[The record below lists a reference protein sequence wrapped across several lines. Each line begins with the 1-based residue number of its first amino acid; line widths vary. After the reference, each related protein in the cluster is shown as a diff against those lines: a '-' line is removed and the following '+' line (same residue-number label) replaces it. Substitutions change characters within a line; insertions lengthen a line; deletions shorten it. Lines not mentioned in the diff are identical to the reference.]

1 MSYILPQPLS
11 STSAATAMTA
21 ASAVAAATAALEE
34 QMLAGRADEI
44 HAGTISHSSSVS
56 TPPAHGSRRPQKGA
70 THRRSVARPP
80 KSTHASVIRV
90 ISEGSPLPKLPPI
103 PSLENPNALFVS
115 TAGGLPSA
123 SLHRRANSVGKEHS
137 TDVALENAVSDKLRM
152 AHMMDLDLAAAWRPP
167 AKLRLGLPSF
177 KFGWRQNKAKQ
188 QMRGAKS
195 SGVPVLAT
203 TKRKTR
209 WTAQDV
215 NALAEASLYYWNSGS
230 HVDLESLA
238 ANLGRAPNDVSDML
252 EHTLQGYVRFG
263 STPCWADKDHFF
275 IMGWAAAEFPKNQL
289 LNPVLGG
296 DSSDDQRAESM
307 SKLSSCFSALRCVL
321 CLAREL
327 PVFAIDGG
335 KAAHSGHT
343 DLADFREGMRSHES
357 AVAVDT
363 QIASSS
369 LLPFSSSPQAANIIT
384 VHGKGSGSAK
394 SIPFVVPDAGSLQ
407 GKSLAALAAPPEE
420 TESSYHQGTSSVF
433 LAKAETEAIESPG
446 SNALLA
452 VHQGGMVASTAA
464 DADANVVAVAIA
476 ATGRP
481 RANTV
486 AYSQLS
492 SRDIF
497 KAGTGHRLPQD
508 GGNVDE
514 PRAQIQIVAVLDDPE
529 LLPAQS
535 HHALGI
541 STSGSNLD
549 VQFSDLAAETRLKVR
564 RFVDKFIADFP
575 ADFRQRV
582 DAQNAGK
589 DGLCVTVDHFEN
601 FEYNNDAFYKAIE
614 TIYRFTGGST
624 VYTRNMFFHVQLTH
638 AIRLDCIPESDESWF
653 RVNEFATT
661 VFNKQIEDG
670 RFIVFQAYT
679 DMADSNVNSTGTATA
694 IGNSAEPVG
703 TASAPVGN
711 RVAAVRADRSS
722 NSVVNGGNVFASLF
736 ERAFYMDKL
745 ANHYVK
751 FLVDNMSDGL
761 SQRVRDYGLIPMPV
775 ALQVDEAS
783 MLTFD
788 VEIRNMLIAF
798 IWEDIPQSTLES
810 KEIALLRALELLNG
824 KLSRRFGLTTG
835 LLQSALDDQRNED
848 GDFADDCNIKSI
860 SDLHNIPGT
869 LKAQVLGRAFAQ
881 CSFNETKHLF
891 FEAMLHDHP
900 FRPVTRDELKEWR
913 ARGSSPFGKDVDY
926 ELNTRLYKYLQR
938 LQFRPTAK
946 QWLQASAAATLSMLY
961 RTLGA
966 ALHKDILAH
975 IDISAYGS
983 RFRDIVL
990 NESLGPASN
999 GPTLGLSQSENTSK
1013 SRLSAF
1019 GRPPKWVSLLAE
1031 SSSGRGHTNTARP
1044 QYLLPSDG
1052 IQNETT
1058 HLSAT
1063 SRAFSPLGSEP
1074 LSSNAASIASRG
1086 GGSSR
1091 SGSNS
1096 TSVIKGSGVGQS
1108 SRPDFSW
1115 IPKTASNV
1123 TSHLSASPQP
1133 IANRESFHY
1142 HDQHGSA
1149 MASQS
1154 ATLPCAVPGPVPFYG
1169 YHTPQ
1174 MAHLYAPYAQQIDP
1188 AQQLPVAYAAAL
1200 VSKTNGAFCYPEIV
1214 AAQGPSPDM
1223 LAADAAAHGGTRSG
1237 DGASMSMVLQKF
1249 KEMEDLIRQLQAQSG
1264 Q

>member
-90 ISEGSPLPKLPPI
+90 VSEGSPLPKLPPI
-103 PSLENPNALFVS
+103 PGLENHNALFVS
-115 TAGGLPSA
+115 TTDGLPST
-123 SLHRRANSVGKEHS
+123 SLHRRADSVDKEHN
-137 TDVALENAVSDKLRM
+137 TDVALENAVSEKLRM
-152 AHMMDLDLAAAWRPP
+152 AHMMDLDLATARCPP
-167 AKLRLGLPSF
+167 AKSKLGLRGF
-177 KFGWRQNKAKQ
+177 RFGWRQSKAKQ
-188 QMRGAKS
+188 QMQGAELS
-195 SGVPVLAT
+195 SVPVLAT
-203 TKRKTR
+203 TKGKTR

-215 NALAEASLYYWNSGS
+215 DALAEASLHYWNSGS
-230 HVDLESLA
+230 YVDFESLA
-238 ANLGRAPNDVSDML
+238 GKLGRAPNDISDML

-275 IMGWAAAEFPKNQL
+275 IMRWAAAEFPKNQL
-289 LNPVLGG
+289 LNPVLANFL
-296 DSSDDQRAESM
+296 SLPSM
-307 SKLSSCFSALRCVL
+307 AAKLRTAIILFWQTFEKECDCMDPQWSTRKLLR
-321 CLAREL
+321 
-327 PVFAIDGG
+327 
-335 KAAHSGHT
+335 
-343 DLADFREGMRSHES
+343 
-357 AVAVDT
+357 
-363 QIASSS
+363 
-369 LLPFSSSPQAANIIT
+369 
-384 VHGKGSGSAK
+384 
-394 SIPFVVPDAGSLQ
+394 SLQ
-407 GKSLAALAAPPEE
+407 GKSLVASAAPPEE
-420 TESSYHQGTSSVF
+420 IELEDTSSTAPLFSFGARPVV
-433 LAKAETEAIESPG
+433 AETEAIESPD
-446 SNALLA
+446 SNALLV
-452 VHQGGMVASTAA
+452 VHQGGMVASAAA
-464 DADANVVAVAIA
+464 DADANVVAVGVA
-476 ATGRP
+476 AAGRP

-486 AYSQLS
+486 AYSQLR

-497 KAGTGHRLPQD
+497 KYGTGHRAPQD

-514 PRAQIQIVAVLDDPE
+514 SSAQMQIVAALDDPE
-529 LLPAQS
+529 LSPAQS
-535 HHALGI
+535 YHALGL

-549 VQFSDLAAETRLKVR
+549 VQFSDLAVETRLKVR
-564 RFVDKFIADFP
+564 RFVDRFIADFP

-589 DGLCVTVDHFEN
+589 DGLCVTVDHFKN
-601 FEYNNDAFYKAIE
+601 FEYNNNAFYKAIE

-638 AIRLDCIPESDESWF
+638 AIRLDCIPESDASWF
-653 RVNEFATT
+653 RINEFATT
-661 VFNKQIEDG
+661 VFNKQIEDA
-670 RFIVFQAYT
+670 RFIIFQAYT
-679 DMADSNVNSTGTATA
+679 DMADSNSNGTATA
-694 IGNSAEPVG
+694 TATGNSPGPVG
-703 TASAPVGN
+703 TSSTPVGN
-711 RVAAVRADRSS
+711 RIAVVRADRSS
-722 NSVVNGGNVFASLF
+722 NSVVNGGNVSASLF

-745 ANHYVK
+745 ANNYVK

-761 SQRVRDYGLIPMPV
+761 SQRARDYGLRPMPV

-788 VEIRNMLIAF
+788 VEIRNMLIEF

-835 LLQSALDDQRNED
+835 LLQSALDDQRNEGGNF
-848 GDFADDCNIKSI
+848 GDNCNIESI

-881 CSFNETKHLF
+881 CSFNETKYLF

-913 ARGSSPFGKDVDY
+913 ARSSSPFGKDVDY

-938 LQFRPTAK
+938 LQFRPTAN

-975 IDISAYGS
+975 IDISAYES

-999 GPTLGLSQSENTSK
+999 GPTLGLSQSENTNT

-1052 IQNETT
+1052 IQEETT

-1063 SRAFSPLGSEP
+1063 SRASSPFGSEP

-1086 GGSSR
+1086 GSS
-1091 SGSNS
+1091 SNGI
-1096 TSVIKGSGVGQS
+1096 SVIKDSGVSQS

-1115 IPKTASNV
+1115 IPKTASNA
-1123 TSHLSASPQP
+1123 TSHLSTSPQP
-1133 IANRESFHY
+1133 IANREPFHY

-1174 MAHLYAPYAQQIDP
+1174 IAHLYAPYAQQIDP
-1188 AQQLPVAYAAAL
+1188 AQQLPVAYGAAL
-1200 VSKTNGAFCYPEIV
+1200 VPKTNDAFCYPEIV

-1237 DGASMSMVLQKF
+1237 DGASMSMLLQKF
-1249 KEMEDLIRQLQAQSG
+1249 KEMEDLIRQLQVQSG